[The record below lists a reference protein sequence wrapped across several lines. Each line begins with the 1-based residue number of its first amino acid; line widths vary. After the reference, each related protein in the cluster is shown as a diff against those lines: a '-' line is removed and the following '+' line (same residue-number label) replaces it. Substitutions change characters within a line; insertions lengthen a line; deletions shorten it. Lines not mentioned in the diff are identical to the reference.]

1 VVENDAYALLAVFL
15 IPLGTAVL
23 LMLVP
28 SRERPKEVTVFNA
41 SRLTAAAAALTLFS
55 GFRPAALK
63 SRRLEDRV
71 RRRRPAT
78 MRESAV

>member
-1 VVENDAYALLAVFL
+1 MIGTRPHLA
-15 IPLGTAVL
+15 
-23 LMLVP
+23 
-28 SRERPKEVTVFNA
+28 PKAFA
-41 SRLTAAAAALTLFS
+41 GLTAAAAALTLFS

-63 SRRLEDRV
+63 SRRLEDSD